1 MVTGG
6 IVDPAEVLDMSELL
20 DNRRYRMERLKEMI
34 LRLHDGADPEALKEE
49 FREILEEVGTAE
61 LSAMETEL
69 MEEGL
74 PQEEVQRM
82 CDVHALLFQDSFGGA
97 GDVTETPG
105 HPVHTFRLE
114 NAEIRRLVHR
124 YRETV
129 ERLVAGGDP
138 LDRGLLGQWRELH
151 ARIAL
156 VDNHYQRKENLVFPY
171 LEKAGLTGPPKVMW
185 GVDDEIRGMVKAA
198 GELVESAE
206 QVGTAELELAI
217 EALIGPMLDQI
228 ESMAD
233 KEDRILWPMA
243 MEHLAQTQWQEVA
256 AGWREFGPLLVEPAG
271 VWLPLA
277 MTLGTGTGATEMEE
291 GDEVGVVR
299 FPSGRLTVEQ
309 LTAMLNTL
317 PVDITFV
324 DAEDTVAYFSEG
336 PDRVFARS
344 RTVLGRQVQN
354 CHPPKSLH
362 IVQRIVDDFRE
373 GRRDVAEF
381 WIQQGGRFLH
391 IRYFPVRGEDG
402 RFLGTLE
409 MTQDVTAIRA
419 LEGERRLLDDETGEK
434 NS

>member
-1 MVTGG
+1 
-6 IVDPAEVLDMSELL
+6 MSELL

-34 LRLHDGADPEALKEE
+34 RRLHDGADPEVLKEE
-49 FREILEEVGTAE
+49 FREILDDVGTSE

-74 PQEEVQRM
+74 PREEVQRM
-82 CDVHALLFQDSFGGA
+82 CDVHALLFRDSFGGA
-97 GDVTETPG
+97 GGVAETPG

-114 NAEIRRLVHR
+114 NAAIRELAHH
-124 YRETV
+124 YREAV
-129 ERLVAGGDP
+129 ERLVSGEGT
-138 LDRGLLGQWRELH
+138 LGTKMLTEWRSLH
-151 ARIAL
+151 ERIVL

-185 GVDDEIRGMVKAA
+185 GVDDEIRGMLKAV
-198 GELVESAE
+198 GELLESA
-206 QVGTAELELAI
+206 AELTAGDLDLAM
-217 EALIGPMLDQI
+217 EALIGPMLGQI
-228 ESMAD
+228 EGMTE

-243 MEHLAQTQWQEVA
+243 LEHLSRTDWQEVA
-256 AGWREFGPLLVEPAG
+256 AGWREFGPLLAEPAG

-277 MTLGTGTGATEMEE
+277 MGGSSF
-291 GDEVGVVR
+291 VGVGKDGGRDEQGSIR

-362 IVQRIVDDFRE
+362 IVQRIVDEFRE
-373 GRRDVAEF
+373 GTREVAEF

-391 IRYFPVRGEDG
+391 IRYFPVRAEDG
-402 RFLGTLE
+402 SFLGTLE
-409 MTQDVTAIRA
+409 MTQDVTSIRA
-419 LEGERRLLDDETGEK
+419 LDGERRLLDDETE
-434 NS
+434 NVR

>member
-1 MVTGG
+1 
-6 IVDPAEVLDMSELL
+6 MSELL

-34 LRLHDGADPEALKEE
+34 RRLHDGADPEALKEE
-49 FREILEEVGTAE
+49 FRKILEDVGTAE

-82 CDVHALLFQDSFGGA
+82 CDVHALLFRDSFGGP

-114 NAEIRRLVHR
+114 NEAILEIVGR
-124 YRETV
+124 YRELLQDLRAGDGALDV
-129 ERLVAGGDP
+129 ELVKEWRRLHERLT
-138 LDRGLLGQWRELH
+138 
-151 ARIAL
+151 L

-185 GVDDEIRGMVKAA
+185 GVDDEIRSMVKTV
-198 GELVESAE
+198 GELVESAGE
-206 QVGTAELELAI
+206 LTAQDLDLAM
-217 EALIGPMLDQI
+217 EALIAPMLDQI
-228 ESMAD
+228 ESMVE

-243 MEHLAQTQWQEVA
+243 LEHLSQTDWQEAA
-256 AGWREFGPLLVEPAG
+256 AGWREYGELLAEPAG

-277 MTLGTGTGATEMEE
+277 MGVSSFAGPEDGGEDLGS
-291 GDEVGVVR
+291 VR
-299 FPSGRLTVEQ
+299 LPSGRLTVEQ

-324 DAEDTVAYFSEG
+324 DANDTVAYFSEG
-336 PDRVFARS
+336 RDRVFARS

-362 IVQRIVDDFRE
+362 IVQRIVDEFRE
-373 GRRDVAEF
+373 GTREVAEF

-391 IRYFPVRGEDG
+391 IRYFPVRAEDG

-419 LEGERRLLDDETGEK
+419 LEGERRLLDDETE
-434 NS
+434 NER

>member
-1 MVTGG
+1 
-6 IVDPAEVLDMSELL
+6 MSELL

-34 LRLHDGADPEALKEE
+34 RRLHDGADPQVLKDE
-49 FREILEEVGTAE
+49 FREILDDVGTSE

-97 GDVTETPG
+97 GGVTEIPG

-114 NAEIRRLVHR
+114 NAAIRELAHH

-129 ERLVAGGDP
+129 QRLVSGKGALDAKVLAEWRVIHERL
-138 LDRGLLGQWRELH
+138 
-151 ARIAL
+151 AL

-185 GVDDEIRGMVKAA
+185 GVDDEIRGMLKAA
-198 GELVESAE
+198 GELLESAGE
-206 QVGTAELELAI
+206 LTAEDLDLAM
-217 EALIGPMLDQI
+217 EALIAPMLDQI
-228 ESMAD
+228 ESMTD

-243 MEHLAQTQWQEVA
+243 LEHLAQTQWQEVA
-256 AGWREFGPLLVEPAG
+256 ASWREYGPLLAEPAG

-277 MTLGTGTGATEMEE
+277 MGVAAPAAAALETEEKA
-291 GDEVGVVR
+291 GIVR
-299 FPSGRLTVEQ
+299 LPSGRLSVEQ

-362 IVQRIVDDFRE
+362 IVQQIVDEFRE
-373 GRRDVAEF
+373 GTREVAEF

-391 IRYFPVRGEDG
+391 IRYFPVRAEDG
-402 RFLGTLE
+402 KFLGTLE
-409 MTQDVTAIRA
+409 MTQDVTSIRA
-419 LEGERRLLDDETGEK
+419 LEGERRLLDDERE
-434 NS
+434 NVR

>member
-1 MVTGG
+1 MIT
-6 IVDPAEVLDMSELL
+6 EVQEMSELL

-34 LRLHDGADPEALKEE
+34 RRLHDGADPEALKEE
-49 FREILEEVGTAE
+49 FREILGEVGTAE

-82 CDVHALLFQDSFGGA
+82 CDVHALLFRDSFGGP

-114 NAEIRRLVHR
+114 NGAILEITGR
-124 YRETV
+124 YRELLQELRAGEGALEV
-129 ERLVAGGDP
+129 ELVKEWRSLHERLS
-138 LDRGLLGQWRELH
+138 
-151 ARIAL
+151 L

-185 GVDDEIRGMVKAA
+185 GVDDEIRSMLRTV
-198 GELVESAE
+198 GELVESA
-206 QVGTAELELAI
+206 GELRAQDLDLAV
-217 EALIGPMLDQI
+217 EALIAPMLDQI
-228 ESMAD
+228 ESMVE

-243 MEHLAQTQWQEVA
+243 LEHLSQTDWQEAA
-256 AGWREFGPLLVEPAG
+256 AGWREYGELLAEPAG

-277 MTLGTGTGATEMEE
+277 MGVSSFAGPGE
-291 GDEVGVVR
+291 GREDPGSVR
-299 FPSGRLTVEQ
+299 LPSGRLTVEQ
-309 LTAMLNTL
+309 LTAMLDTL

-324 DAEDTVAYFSEG
+324 DANDTVAYFSEG
-336 PDRVFARS
+336 RDRVFARS

-362 IVQRIVDDFRE
+362 VVQRIVDELRE
-373 GRRDVAEF
+373 GTREVAEF
-381 WIQQGGRFLH
+381 WIQQAGRFLH
-391 IRYFPVRGEDG
+391 IRYFPVRAEDG

-419 LEGERRLLDDETGEK
+419 LEGERRLLDDEREVSDENG
-434 NS
+434 